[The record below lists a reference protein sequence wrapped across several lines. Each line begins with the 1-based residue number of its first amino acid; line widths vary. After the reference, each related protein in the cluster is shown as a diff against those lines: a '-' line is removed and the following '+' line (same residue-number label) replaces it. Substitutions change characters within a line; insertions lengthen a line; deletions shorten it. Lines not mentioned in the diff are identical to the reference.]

1 MKRLTIYFSTIFIL
15 ATSPAL
21 ALISFNSQKNINS
34 ALYTTQSTHATDLS
48 EYDELRQDVTS
59 CVTRTKNKKTPENYI
74 TKRTGELKSNKLTR
88 PINYN
93 TQFNLSNND
102 RNPKTWRCSIDAQP
116 NDKIKDEIEV
126 RPVGRPDPTTKP
138 EAEERCINEITRLTA
153 IDDWYV
159 SECLSNR
166 IKKKYNIETVDD
178 YYTKIYQFY
187 NKPESTTTT
196 QQQTNNTS
204 QSTTPANTNNN
215 SASSK
220 ISVTVSDYYNNTG
233 IKNITVCSNNNCEKS
248 DKNGN
253 VKLSTT
259 TPQNIR
265 IQGASEYYCEEPEQ
279 FDIKSALDELNT
291 PLMEG
296 TPRRSTGIENSQNQF
311 IIKCRKLCTDKDLQ
325 KFNKG
330 LKEQNQIESCY
341 RKSQTEYE
349 ITKCYYPDSKLDNNQ
364 CKLYRNNITIAGKD
378 IDINKV
384 EISLSKTTSNF
395 KPAKKTTAKDP
406 LITIEDID
414 LDETKYISAKHGE
427 QTIACEFKFYNN
439 TICDFDLL
447 NDDIIEEDV
456 SSDIINNS
464 TSNNK
469 LNDAENK
476 NEQQEKSDEEQIN
489 EQFNKKNQTNQ
500 KKDFCELSGGE
511 WNEKKAN
518 CDCPKRKKLDKNKQ
532 TGLCE
537 CKDTGFVYNIEQ
549 DKCIKPTI
557 TKEEYEQIESEI
569 DQILTDI
576 KEQIDSQCAT
586 EPTIDKCKNKGKT
599 IEQIEKAAKTTLK
612 KLNELGKN

>member
-15 ATSPAL
+15 AASPAL
-21 ALISFNSQKNINS
+21 ALIGFNSQKNINS

-74 TKRTGELKSNKLTR
+74 TKRTEEIKGNKLTR
-88 PINYN
+88 PINYD

-126 RPVGRPDPTTKP
+126 RPVGQPDPTTKP
-138 EAEERCINEITRLTA
+138 EAEERCINEILRLTA
-153 IDDWYV
+153 ADDWYV

-220 ISVTVSDYYNNTG
+220 ISVTVIDYYNNTG

-265 IQGASEYYCEEPEQ
+265 IQGASDYHCDKP
-279 FDIKSALDELNT
+279 INKSAIADLNVT
-291 PLMEG
+291 PIES
-296 TPRRSTGIENSQNQF
+296 TPRRSTEIKNSQNQF
-311 IIKCRKLCTDKDLQ
+311 VIMCKKLCTDKDLQ
-325 KFNKG
+325 KLNTG
-330 LKEQNQIESCY
+330 LKQQNQIKSCY
-341 RKSQTEYE
+341 RKNQTEYE
-349 ITKCYYPDSKLDNNQ
+349 ITKCNYVDSKPHNNQ
-364 CKLYRNNITIAGKD
+364 CKLYRNNITIAGEG

-395 KPAKKTTAKDP
+395 KPAKQTTAKDP

-414 LDETKYISAKHGE
+414 LDETKYISAKHGK
-427 QTIACEFKFYNN
+427 QTIACEFKFPNN
-439 TICDFDLL
+439 TKCDFDLL

-456 SSDIINNS
+456 SSDIIIDS

-469 LNDAENK
+469 LNDTENK
-476 NEQQEKSDEEQIN
+476 DNQQQN
-489 EQFNKKNQTNQ
+489 P
-500 KKDFCELSGGE
+500 
-511 WNEKKAN
+511 NEKETKEQPNAI
-518 CDCPKRKKLDKNKQ
+518 KQ
-532 TGLCE
+532 
-537 CKDTGFVYNIEQ
+537 
-549 DKCIKPTI
+549 TI

-569 DQILTDI
+569 NQILTDI
-576 KEQIDSQCAT
+576 EKQINSQCAT
-586 EPTIDKCKNKGKT
+586 EPIIEKCKTKDEIIK
-599 IEQIEKAAKTTLK
+599 QIKKAAEKTLN
-612 KLNELGKN
+612 KLNGAWK

>member
-1 MKRLTIYFSTIFIL
+1 MKRLKVYFFTIFIMM
-15 ATSPAL
+15 ASPAL
-21 ALISFNSQKNINS
+21 A
-34 ALYTTQSTHATDLS
+34 STS
-48 EYDELRQDVTS
+48 NYDELRNDVTS
-59 CVTRTKNKKTPENYI
+59 CVASKKEVSTAPERYI
-74 TKRTGELKSNKLTR
+74 TKRTGELKGKKLTR

-93 TQFNLSNND
+93 TQFNLALSVYNTINWD
-102 RNPKTWRCSIDAQP
+102 CSIDAQP
-116 NDKIKDEIEV
+116 NAIINDKIIEV
-126 RPVGRPDPTTKP
+126 TPIGRSNFRAGP
-138 EAEERCINEITRLTA
+138 EEKERCINEILRKTA
-153 IDDWYV
+153 TDDWYV

-178 YYTKIYQFY
+178 YYTKIYQT
-187 NKPESTTTT
+187 NNEPDSESTNTES
-196 QQQTNNTS
+196 QQTDNGS
-204 QSTTPANTNNN
+204 QTTPTTNTNNN

-220 ISVTVSDYYNNTG
+220 ISVTVIDYYNNTG
-233 IKNITVCSNNNCEKS
+233 IKNITVCNNNNCKQS
-248 DKNGN
+248 DKNGK
-253 VKLSTT
+253 VTFTATKDA
-259 TPQNIR
+259 PQTVSIKKS
-265 IQGASEYYCEEPEQ
+265 SEYHCENPEEIIQ
-279 FDIKSALDELNT
+279 SAMADLDVVLI
-291 PLMEG
+291 EG
-296 TPRRSTGIENSQNQF
+296 ISRRPTGIENSQHQF
-311 IIKCRKLCTDKDLQ
+311 VIKCRKLCTGEDLQ

-330 LKEQNQIESCY
+330 LKEQNQIKSCY
-341 RKSQTEYE
+341 RKNQTEYE
-349 ITKCYYPDSKLDNNQ
+349 ITKCNYVDSKPHNNQ

-395 KPAKKTTAKDP
+395 KPAEKITAKDP

-414 LDETKYISAKHGE
+414 LDETKYISAKHGK
-427 QTIACEFKFYNN
+427 QTIACEFKFPNN
-439 TICDFDLL
+439 TKCDFDLL

-489 EQFNKKNQTNQ
+489 EQFNAKNQTNQ

-518 CDCPKRKKLDKNKQ
+518 CDCPKQKKLDKNKQ

>member
-159 SECLSNR
+159 SECLSNK
-166 IKKKYNIETVDD
+166 IKKNYDIETVDD

-187 NKPESTTTT
+187 NKPESTTTP
-196 QQQTNNTS
+196 
-204 QSTTPANTNNN
+204 PANTNNN

-233 IKNITVCSNNNCEKS
+233 IKGITVCYDNDGTCKQS
-248 DKNGN
+248 DKNGK
-253 VKLSTT
+253 VTFTATKDP
-259 TPQNIR
+259 TPTVSIKKS
-265 IQGASEYYCEEPEQ
+265 SEYYCDKP

-296 TPRRSTGIENSQNQF
+296 TSPRSIEIKNSQNQF

-325 KFNKG
+325 KLNTG
-330 LKEQNQIESCY
+330 LKQQNQIKSCY
-341 RKSQTEYE
+341 RKNQTEYE
-349 ITKCYYPDSKLDNNQ
+349 ITKCNYVDSKPHNNQ
-364 CKLYRNNITIAGKD
+364 CKLYRNNITIAGKG

-395 KPAKKTTAKDP
+395 QPAEKITAKDP

-414 LDETKYISAKHGE
+414 LDETKYISAKHGK

-439 TICDFDLL
+439 TKCDFDLL

-456 SSDIINNS
+456 SSDIIIDS
-464 TSNNK
+464 TSNNN
-469 LNDAENK
+469 LNDTENK
-476 NEQQEKSDEEQIN
+476 DNQQQN
-489 EQFNKKNQTNQ
+489 P
-500 KKDFCELSGGE
+500 
-511 WNEKKAN
+511 NEKETKEHNA
-518 CDCPKRKKLDKNKQ
+518 
-532 TGLCE
+532 
-537 CKDTGFVYNIEQ
+537 
-549 DKCIKPTI
+549 IKPTI

-569 DQILTDI
+569 NKILTDI
-576 KEQIDSQCAT
+576 KEKIESQCT
-586 EPTIDKCKNKGKT
+586 PEPTIEKCKNKDET
-599 IEQIEKAAKTTLK
+599 IEQIEKAAKTTLSE
-612 KLNELGKN
+612 LNALGNN

>member
-21 ALISFNSQKNINS
+21 ALIGFNSQKNMNS

-74 TKRTGELKSNKLTR
+74 TKRTEEIKGKKLTR

-93 TQFNLSNND
+93 DRFNLGTSDFNS
-102 RNPKTWRCSIDAQP
+102 KTWDCSIDAQP
-116 NDKIKDEIEV
+116 NDKIEDEIEV
-126 RPVGRPDPTTKP
+126 STIGRPDYSTQT
-138 EAEERCINEITRLTA
+138 EAEKRCINVILRKTA

-187 NKPESTTTT
+187 NKPESTTTP
-196 QQQTNNTS
+196 
-204 QSTTPANTNNN
+204 PANTNNN

-233 IKNITVCSNNNCEKS
+233 IKGITVCYDNDGTCKQS
-248 DKNGN
+248 DKNGK
-253 VKLSTT
+253 VTFTATKDP
-259 TPQNIR
+259 TPTVSIKKS
-265 IQGASEYYCEEPEQ
+265 SEYYCDKP

-296 TPRRSTGIENSQNQF
+296 TSPRSIEIKNSQNQF

-330 LKEQNQIESCY
+330 LKEQNQIKSCY
-341 RKSQTEYE
+341 RKNQTEYE
-349 ITKCYYPDSKLDNNQ
+349 ITKCNYVDSKPHNNR
-364 CKLYRNNITIAGKD
+364 CKLYRNNITIAGKG

-395 KPAKKTTAKDP
+395 KPAEKTTAKDP
-406 LITIEDID
+406 IITIEDID

-427 QTIACEFKFYNN
+427 QTIACEFKFPNN
-439 TICDFDLL
+439 TKCDFDLL

-489 EQFNKKNQTNQ
+489 EQFNKINQTNQ
-500 KKDFCELSGGE
+500 KKDFCKLSGGE

-518 CDCPKRKKLDKNKQ
+518 CDCPKQKKLDKNKQ

-537 CKDTGFVYNIEQ
+537 CKDTGLVYNIEQ

-569 DQILTDI
+569 EQILTNI
-576 KEQIDSQCAT
+576 ENQIESQCTT
-586 EPTIDKCKNKGKT
+586 EPIIEKCKTKEEIIK
-599 IEQIEKAAKTTLK
+599 QIKKAAEKT
-612 KLNELGKN
+612 LNELKALGKN

>member
-21 ALISFNSQKNINS
+21 ALISFNSQNNMNS

-159 SECLSNR
+159 SECLSNK
-166 IKKKYNIETVDD
+166 IKKNYDIETVDD

-187 NKPESTTTT
+187 NKPESTTTP
-196 QQQTNNTS
+196 
-204 QSTTPANTNNN
+204 PANTNNN

-233 IKNITVCSNNNCEKS
+233 IKGITVCYDNDGTCKQS
-248 DKNGN
+248 DKNGK
-253 VKLSTT
+253 VTFTATKDP
-259 TPQNIR
+259 TPTVSIKKS
-265 IQGASEYYCEEPEQ
+265 SEYYCDKP

-296 TPRRSTGIENSQNQF
+296 TSPRSIEIKNSQNQF

-330 LKEQNQIESCY
+330 LKQQNQIKSCY
-341 RKSQTEYE
+341 RKNQTEYE
-349 ITKCYYPDSKLDNNQ
+349 ITKCNYVDSKPHNNQ
-364 CKLYRNNITIAGKD
+364 CKLYRNNITIAGKG

-395 KPAKKTTAKDP
+395 KPAEKTTAKDP

-414 LDETKYISAKHGE
+414 LDETKYISAKHDK
-427 QTIACEFKFYNN
+427 QTIACEFKFPNN
-439 TICDFDLL
+439 TKCDFDLL

-456 SSDIINNS
+456 SSDIIIDS

-489 EQFNKKNQTNQ
+489 EQFNAINQTNQ

-518 CDCPKRKKLDKNKQ
+518 CDCPKQKKLDKNKQ

-537 CKDTGFVYNIEQ
+537 CKDTGLVYNIEQ

-569 DQILTDI
+569 EKILTDI
-576 KEQIDSQCAT
+576 EKQIESQCTT
-586 EPTIDKCKNKGKT
+586 EPTIEKCKNKDEIIKK
-599 IEQIEKAAKTTLK
+599 IKKAADETLK
-612 KLNELGKN
+612 KLNALGKN